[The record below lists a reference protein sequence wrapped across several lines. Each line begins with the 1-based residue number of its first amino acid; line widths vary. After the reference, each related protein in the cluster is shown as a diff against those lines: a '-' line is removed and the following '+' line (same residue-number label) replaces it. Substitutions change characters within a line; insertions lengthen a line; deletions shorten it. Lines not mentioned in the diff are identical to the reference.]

1 VGNERVGEFEQA
13 SRFEAGLV
21 WVRYFGVVLG
31 VYLISQSNA
40 GPPPHA
46 SPTVLVL
53 GQSIMAALA
62 LGNSLILI
70 AVRRC
75 RTYERLRGIGV
86 VIFSFDITVVLALVW
101 LFSYNPNDQTWAIL
115 FILPLEGAIRY
126 QLRGSMACVGIT
138 LISEVAREAYLAARF
153 PSYPFLIPNV
163 VFRVGVE
170 GIVAGVAG
178 YMAKKYTE
186 AYLQERHLVER
197 LEAVD
202 EMKNTFLQAVS
213 HELRTPLTSILGTA
227 LVLERPDVHLKTEDA
242 RDLVARLARNARK
255 LNRLLADLLDVDRLA
270 RGVVGPQL
278 APTDVGELVRRVA
291 SDQDLVGG
299 SALQVDV
306 HRVVIPVDAPKVE
319 RIVENLIANA
329 MKHTPEGTPIW
340 VRASAYDGGAVITVE
355 DSGSGVPPEIQA
367 DIFKPFRQG
376 PDVPSHAPGIG
387 VGLALVARFAEL
399 HGGRAWME
407 DRAGGGA
414 AFKVFLPGLDHARV

>member
-1 VGNERVGEFEQA
+1 
-13 SRFEAGLV
+13 
-21 WVRYFGVVLG
+21 
-31 VYLISQSNA
+31 
-40 GPPPHA
+40 
-46 SPTVLVL
+46 
-53 GQSIMAALA
+53 
-62 LGNSLILI
+62 
-70 AVRRC
+70 
-75 RTYERLRGIGV
+75 
-86 VIFSFDITVVLALVW
+86 
-101 LFSYNPNDQTWAIL
+101 
-115 FILPLEGAIRY
+115 
-126 QLRGSMACVGIT
+126 
-138 LISEVAREAYLAARF
+138 
-153 PSYPFLIPNV
+153 
-163 VFRVGVE
+163 
-170 GIVAGVAG
+170 
-178 YMAKKYTE
+178 
-186 AYLQERHLVER
+186 
-197 LEAVD
+197 
-202 EMKNTFLQAVS
+202 
-213 HELRTPLTSILGTA
+213 
-227 LVLERPDVHLKTEDA
+227 
-242 RDLVARLARNARK
+242 
-255 LNRLLADLLDVDRLA
+255 VDRLA

-306 HRVVIPVDAPKVE
+306 DRVVIPVDAPKVE